1 MGKEYTVRH
10 VPCEVR
16 RAPALREAL
25 SAHEQP
31 THEIFRAG
39 VEFMMKRAG
48 ALLSALA
55 VIVAAAAWRQGA
67 TKDQADIRAAIDNYF
82 KGHATGDGSHF
93 AKVFHPDSK
102 LFWVGTDGTLMQRT
116 SADYIKGASGKP
128 AADEAQRKRRI
139 ESIDVAGNAAMVKVV
154 LDYPAT
160 TFTDYMSMLKINGE
174 WKIVNKTYVSQRK

>member
-1 MGKEYTVRH
+1 
-10 VPCEVR
+10 
-16 RAPALREAL
+16 
-25 SAHEQP
+25 
-31 THEIFRAG
+31 
-39 VEFMMKRAG
+39 MMKRVATAVALVVMTVAMAG
-48 ALLSALA
+48 
-55 VIVAAAAWRQGA
+55 WRQGA
-67 TKDQADIRAAIDNYF
+67 TKDQADIRAAIENYF

-102 LFWVGTDGTLMQRT
+102 LFWVGADGALMQRT
-116 SADYIKGASGKP
+116 SGEYIKGASGKP